1 MGKWM
6 SAMSGSC
13 TENCRFTFQCQLE
26 AESLNMHNTVGL
38 SIQFNTQGTARPRV
52 FTNIRTHIH
61 THRVWFTL
69 QKKYIYRYTEYVGPK
84 LTKRLTNITKISQL
98 CVYLPFPLTIFH
110 VFVRLEEEKIH
121 SIPLREEY
129 RKKIVFVFVEWQL
142 FIIPFSCVWWGNSKN
157 TLRFCLEYF
166 GWLTSF

>member
-1 MGKWM
+1 MVKNRTVPKPVCCNQATNGKTKM
-6 SAMSGSC
+6 NVSYHKYLSGSC

-38 SIQFNTQGTARPRV
+38 SIQFNTQDTAWPRV
-52 FTNIRTHIH
+52 YTNIRTHIH

-69 QKKYIYRYTEYVGPK
+69 QKKNIYIYRYTEYVGPK

-110 VFVRLEEEKIH
+110 VFVKFE
-121 SIPLREEY
+121 
-129 RKKIVFVFVEWQL
+129 
-142 FIIPFSCVWWGNSKN
+142 
-157 TLRFCLEYF
+157 
-166 GWLTSF
+166 